1 MAGEVVVNGVIV
13 EVEVGGGEFSP
24 GRGRPARD
32 PAEANLGM
40 DRDLD
45 GCRNTQCWIFLESS
59 HHKSSKSN
67 AECKTEGEDKYKSNL
82 GSSRFHPR
90 PDLERDIFCALHL
103 ERDIS

>member
-32 PAEANLGM
+32 PAETNLGM

-45 GCRNTQCWIFLESS
+45 G
-59 HHKSSKSN
+59 
-67 AECKTEGEDKYKSNL
+67 
-82 GSSRFHPR
+82 
-90 PDLERDIFCALHL
+90 
-103 ERDIS
+103 